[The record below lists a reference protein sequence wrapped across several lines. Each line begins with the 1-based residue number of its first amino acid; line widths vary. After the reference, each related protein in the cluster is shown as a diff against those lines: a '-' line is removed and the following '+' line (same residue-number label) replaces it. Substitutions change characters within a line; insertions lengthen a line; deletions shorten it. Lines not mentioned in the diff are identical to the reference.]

1 MNVNVNAKKV
11 IIFIAMLAI
20 VIGGAKWF
28 KDTKPKR
35 KAEAQYKEL
44 VRIANRQE
52 VEIAIIEQAVKLK
65 QYRTALKKLQQK
77 KSVKEKPNVIVDS
90 TSIAACADYTGT
102 VAGTVLVTS
111 AAHGLVTGDLATISG
126 TTNYNSDYS
135 ITFVAT
141 NTFYIVEDF
150 VADDATGT
158 VQWTSLRLA
167 FRYARP
173 TSTRVT
179 DVYDGGVPIDD
190 WVRKGNWIL
199 TNLTSDDVEMDYIRA
214 VADLTVTEFPAHFN
228 EVQWRKM
235 AIHMLYSRV
244 QSRAL
249 QEQLITEL
257 EQIYLP
263 RAIGM
268 DSREKFVQEESQAWT
283 AAGHTT
289 TFIE

>member
-1 MNVNVNAKKV
+1 MSSKTQIGNLAMVRIGEALFVDVDADGTTAADEFNAIWQPILEETLGIGPEKGWGFAKWETSDVNVDN
-11 IIFIAMLAI
+11 
-20 VIGGAKWF
+20 
-28 KDTKPKR
+28 
-35 KAEAQYKEL
+35 
-44 VRIANRQE
+44 
-52 VEIAIIEQAVKLK
+52 
-65 QYRTALKKLQQK
+65 
-77 KSVKEKPNVIVDS
+77 
-90 TSIAACADYTGT
+90 TSITAFADYSGT

-141 NTFYIVEDF
+141 DTFYIVEDF

-214 VADLTVTEFPAHFN
+214 VADLTVSTFPAHFN
-228 EVQWRKM
+228 EVMWRKM

-249 QEQLITEL
+249 QEQLISEL

-268 DSREKFVQEESQAWT
+268 DSREKFVQEESAAWT
-283 AAGHTT
+283 DAGHTT